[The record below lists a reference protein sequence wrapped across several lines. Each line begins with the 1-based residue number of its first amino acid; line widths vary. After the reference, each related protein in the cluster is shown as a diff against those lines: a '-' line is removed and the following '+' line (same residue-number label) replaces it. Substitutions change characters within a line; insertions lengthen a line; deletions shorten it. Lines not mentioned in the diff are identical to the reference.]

1 MAGAPPPAAGHLVTG
16 ASSRPVGAHS
26 RRQFVGMLLLGA
38 VGAGLALL
46 AVRQGWARAV
56 YTEPKPLPSQSI
68 TVTGQDMVPAA
79 GALAL
84 AGLACL
90 AAIIATRG
98 RLRQVAGAV
107 LALCGVGVVITAS
120 GSLSAARVIAAAS
133 SKVSSS
139 SSVASGG
146 SGSTTGGVTS
156 GSSAGAV
163 VTGDSSVHT
172 VLLGVPWRVALFAGA
187 AAIIVAG
194 LLTVWRGTRWPVMSG
209 RYDRQPA
216 PQASAG
222 SAAAPVIPAS
232 QLDQAALWDSI
243 TRGDDPTLGPDPAN
257 PGEAT
262 DLDEVTEPA
271 ATSEAADRTDAAGPT
286 SAAGP
291 TKTAGTTGNPGGRTA
306 R

>member
-1 MAGAPPPAAGHLVTG
+1 MADDPAPTGAPPASRAA
-16 ASSRPVGAHS
+16 ARP
-26 RRQFVGMLLLGA
+26 RREFVLMLLLGA
-38 VGAGLALL
+38 AGAALALL

-56 YTEPKPLPSQSI
+56 YTEPRPLPSQSI

-98 RLRQVAGAV
+98 LLRRVAGAI
-107 LALCGVGVVITAS
+107 LALCGVGAVIAAS

-133 SKVSSS
+133 SKVSTS

-146 SGSTTGGVTS
+146 SGSTTGGASS
-156 GSSAGAV
+156 GSPAGAV

-172 VLLGVPWRVALFAGA
+172 MLLGVPWRIALFAGA

-209 RYDRQPA
+209 RYERQSTPTRPDHPGRAA
-216 PQASAG
+216 P
-222 SAAAPVIPAS
+222 AAPVPAS

-243 TRGDDPTLGPDPAN
+243 TRGDDPTLEPEP
-257 PGEAT
+257 PEPS
-262 DLDEVTEPA
+262 PA
-271 ATSEAADRTDAAGPT
+271 ATTESTGAAGPT
-286 SAAGP
+286 
-291 TKTAGTTGNPGGRTA
+291 GTTGGRTP

>member
-1 MAGAPPPAAGHLVTG
+1 
-16 ASSRPVGAHS
+16 
-26 RRQFVGMLLLGA
+26 MLLLGA
-38 VGAGLALL
+38 AGAGLALL

-56 YTEPKPLPSQSI
+56 YTEPEPLPSQSI
-68 TVTGQDMVPAA
+68 TVTGQDLVPAA

-98 RLRQVAGAV
+98 VLRRVAGAV
-107 LALCGVGVVITAS
+107 LALCGVGAVVAAS
-120 GSLSAARVIAAAS
+120 GSLSAARIIAAAS

-139 SSVASGG
+139 ASVASGG
-146 SGSTTGGVTS
+146 SGSTTGGSST

-172 VLLGVPWRVALFAGA
+172 VLLGVPWRVAVFAGA
-187 AAIIVAG
+187 AALIAAG

-209 RYDRQPA
+209 RYERPAGQPGSATPTRRPRPGPA
-216 PQASAG
+216 P
-222 SAAAPVIPAS
+222 APS

-243 TRGDDPTLGPDPAN
+243 TRGDDPTLGPDPDPA
-257 PGEAT
+257 PGR
-262 DLDEVTEPA
+262 
-271 ATSEAADRTDAAGPT
+271 AADVSTPSPT
-286 SAAGP
+286 S
-291 TKTAGTTGNPGGRTA
+291 TENTESTGGRTA

>member
-1 MAGAPPPAAGHLVTG
+1 
-16 ASSRPVGAHS
+16 
-26 RRQFVGMLLLGA
+26 MLLLGA
-38 VGAGLALL
+38 AGAGLALL

-68 TVTGQDMVPAA
+68 TVTGQDLVPAA

-98 RLRQVAGAV
+98 VLRRVAGAV
-107 LALCGVGVVITAS
+107 LALCGVGAAVAAS
-120 GSLSAARVIAAAS
+120 GSLSAARIVAAAS

-139 SSVASGG
+139 ASVASGG
-146 SGSTTGGVTS
+146 SGSTTGGS
-156 GSSAGAV
+156 GAGSSAGAV

-172 VLLGVPWRVALFAGA
+172 VLLGVPWRVAVFAGA
-187 AAIIVAG
+187 AALIAAG

-209 RYDRQPA
+209 RYERPAGQPGQTGPAVPTRRPRPGPGSAPA
-216 PQASAG
+216 PA
-222 SAAAPVIPAS
+222 

-243 TRGDDPTLGPDPAN
+243 TRGDDPTLGPDPGD
-257 PGEAT
+257 PG
-262 DLDEVTEPA
+262 DPGDPPPG
-271 ATSEAADRTDAAGPT
+271 RAAGVSAPSPT
-286 SAAGP
+286 NAENTES
-291 TKTAGTTGNPGGRTA
+291 TGGRTA

>member
-1 MAGAPPPAAGHLVTG
+1 MADPAPAAAAPAVHAPAVT
-16 ASSRPVGAHS
+16 RP
-26 RRQFVGMLLLGA
+26 RREFVLMLLLGA
-38 VGAGLALL
+38 AGAGLALL

-68 TVTGQDMVPAA
+68 TVTGQDLVPAA

-98 RLRQVAGAV
+98 VLRRVAGAV
-107 LALCGVGVVITAS
+107 LALCGVGAVVAAS
-120 GSLSAARVIAAAS
+120 SSLSAARIVAAAS

-139 SSVASGG
+139 ASVASGG
-146 SGSTTGGVTS
+146 SGSTTGGS
-156 GSSAGAV
+156 GAGSSAGAV

-172 VLLGVPWRVALFAGA
+172 VLLGVPWRVAVFAGA
-187 AAIIVAG
+187 AALIAAG

-209 RYDRQPA
+209 RYERPAGQPGSATPTRRPRPGPGSAPA
-216 PQASAG
+216 P
-222 SAAAPVIPAS
+222 S

-243 TRGDDPTLGPDPAN
+243 TRGDDPTLGPDPGDPD
-257 PGEAT
+257 PG
-262 DLDEVTEPA
+262 DPA
-271 ATSEAADRTDAAGPT
+271 PGRAADVSTPSPT
-286 SAAGP
+286 S
-291 TKTAGTTGNPGGRTA
+291 TENTESTGGRTA

>member
-1 MAGAPPPAAGHLVTG
+1 
-16 ASSRPVGAHS
+16 
-26 RRQFVGMLLLGA
+26 MLLLGA
-38 VGAGLALL
+38 AGAGLALL

-68 TVTGQDMVPAA
+68 TVTGQDLVPAA

-98 RLRQVAGAV
+98 VLRRVAGAV
-107 LALCGVGVVITAS
+107 LALCGVGAAVAAS
-120 GSLSAARVIAAAS
+120 GSLSAARIVAAAS

-139 SSVASGG
+139 ASVASGG
-146 SGSTTGGVTS
+146 SGSTTGGSGT

-172 VLLGVPWRVALFAGA
+172 VLLGVPWRVAVFAGA
-187 AAIIVAG
+187 AALITAG

-209 RYDRQPA
+209 RYERPAGQTGQTGPATPTRRPRPGPGSAPA
-216 PQASAG
+216 PA
-222 SAAAPVIPAS
+222 

-243 TRGDDPTLGPDPAN
+243 TRGDDPTLGPDPGA
-257 PGEAT
+257 PG
-262 DLDEVTEPA
+262 DPDDSSPG
-271 ATSEAADRTDAAGPT
+271 RAAGVSAPSPT
-286 SAAGP
+286 S
-291 TKTAGTTGNPGGRTA
+291 TENTEQSTESTGGRTA

>member
-1 MAGAPPPAAGHLVTG
+1 MADPAPAAAAPAAPAPAV
-16 ASSRPVGAHS
+16 ARP
-26 RRQFVGMLLLGA
+26 RREFVLMLLLGA
-38 VGAGLALL
+38 AGAGLALL

-56 YTEPKPLPSQSI
+56 YHEPKPLPSQSI
-68 TVTGQDMVPAA
+68 TVTGQDLVPAA

-98 RLRQVAGAV
+98 VLRRVAGAV
-107 LALCGVGVVITAS
+107 LALCGVGAVVAAS
-120 GSLSAARVIAAAS
+120 GSLSAARIIAAAS

-139 SSVASGG
+139 ASVASGG
-146 SGSTTGGVTS
+146 SGSTTGGSST

-172 VLLGVPWRVALFAGA
+172 VLLGVPWRVAVFAGA
-187 AAIIVAG
+187 AALIAAG

-209 RYDRQPA
+209 RYERPAGQPGSATPTRRPRPGPGSAPA
-216 PQASAG
+216 P
-222 SAAAPVIPAS
+222 S

-243 TRGDDPTLGPDPAN
+243 TRGDDPTLGPDPGDPA
-257 PGEAT
+257 PGRAA
-262 DLDEVTEPA
+262 EVSTP
-271 ATSEAADRTDAAGPT
+271 SPT
-286 SAAGP
+286 S
-291 TKTAGTTGNPGGRTA
+291 TENTESTGGRTA